1 MKKINTGLIIS
12 IFIIIWID
20 YIPFKLPSFVEYP
33 EKFEYVIYNLSLAY
47 MASYIFYY
55 INNYL
60 PEKKNSKIIK
70 KVIHNNII
78 DIITYRKILLNIKN
92 TDFDENPEIVIN
104 RKKVHIEEYLQKF
117 QKKLHKDLDS
127 ILTIKERLP
136 TELLNYSLLLKRHPY
151 FITDLKDFKNFN
163 KYVDSYDLLS
173 NKLYLEYKKTIKK
186 QWLTTYIIYC

>member
-47 MASYIFYY
+47 IASYIFYY

-60 PEKKNSKIIK
+60 PEKKNSKTIK

-104 RKKVHIEEYLQKF
+104 NNKVHIEEYLQKF
-117 QKKLHKDLDS
+117 QKKLHKNLDS

-151 FITDLKDFKNFN
+151 FITDLKDLKNFN

-173 NKLYLEYKKTIKK
+173 NKLYLEYKK
-186 QWLTTYIIYC
+186 L